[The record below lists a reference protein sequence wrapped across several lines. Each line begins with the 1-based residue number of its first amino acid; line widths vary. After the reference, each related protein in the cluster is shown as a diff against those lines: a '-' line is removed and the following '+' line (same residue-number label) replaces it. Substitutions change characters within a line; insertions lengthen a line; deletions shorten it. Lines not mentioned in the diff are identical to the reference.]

1 MQDHIADLYRKMI
14 QWIIFHKI
22 GVSVPDGHIALGV
35 HGTVITQQDLIR
47 GLLRLH
53 TDPADR
59 RVQTVLSPVL
69 HFFYYEGNTEL
80 LKLRQQRSDLLPVHR
95 KRFVLIVPPAAVFV
109 PVERKF
115 SCVAR
120 PGERLYIL
128 FCYLQD
134 HFITVSNKLLLFFI
148 SGHAKCRKT
157 DTDKHYQQ
165 NPYFFIALPPSYTA
179 PRSRKQN
186 SCCCTQTNP
195 FWKSANF
202 S

>member
-1 MQDHIADLYRKMI
+1 MIALTASTRPTT
-14 QWIIFHKI
+14 IIFHEI
-22 GVSVPDGHIALGV
+22 GISVSNSYITLRV
-35 HGTVITQQDLIR
+35 HVTVIAQQDFIR
-47 GLLRLH
+47 VFLRFH
-53 TDPADR
+53 MDRADR
-59 RVQTVLSPVL
+59 RIQSVLSPIL
-69 HFFYYEGNTEL
+69 HFFCHEGNT
-80 LKLRQQRSDLLPVHR
+80 KLPKLHKQGCNLFPRPRETLRPHR
-95 KRFVLIVPPAAVFV
+95 TASRRF
-109 PVERKF
+109 
-115 SCVAR
+115 R
-120 PGERLYIL
+120 PCG
-128 FCYLQD
+128 
-134 HFITVSNKLLLFFI
+134 TVSNKLLLFFI